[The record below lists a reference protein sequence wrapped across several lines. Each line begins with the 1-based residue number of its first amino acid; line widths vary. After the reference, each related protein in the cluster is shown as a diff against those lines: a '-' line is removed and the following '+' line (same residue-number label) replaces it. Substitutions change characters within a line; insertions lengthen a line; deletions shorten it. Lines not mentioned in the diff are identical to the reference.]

1 MAKNER
7 ITKTLVF
14 SFDGTGNEPSDAEH
28 FTEDESISNV
38 LKLHILMGGG
48 INADNSQTKTPNN
61 DQQITYYYNGIGT
74 REGDQQI
81 PLVGWLFSKIQRF
94 VNTTFAPK
102 WGDARRI
109 LREALEDFQN
119 GKHKYETGD
128 RVVVFGFSRGGALAR
143 KFASMILTD
152 NPDCEVS
159 FLGVFDTVAAMNG
172 IHRKG
177 EKLSSDVLF
186 ENGTLNKRVKRA
198 VHIVSLDEDRVPFA
212 PTLINKD
219 VKKPNRILEVWFP
232 GVHGDIGG
240 GYWFDG
246 LSDRALQFMIKQC
259 KNTLNQDINVE
270 EGDQAGIRRMLK
282 QQGKA
287 LLGLTVDDIAINPMA
302 HGVLHTHSGL
312 MVEAG
317 SQEPRMVRVN
327 VNDRPSED
335 KNDLPIL
342 HESVKE
348 RFDKVTGYRPPALRG
363 LSFKLLLNDG
373 NLSNEIEG
381 ISGLREYK
389 IPKAA
394 KAAKR

>member
-1 MAKNER
+1 MAKNEW

-14 SFDGTGNEPSDAEH
+14 SFDGSGNEPSDAEH

-48 INADNSQTKTPNN
+48 IDTDNSQTRTPKNE
-61 DQQITYYYNGIGT
+61 QQITYYYNGIGT
-74 REGDQQI
+74 REDGQQI

-94 VNTTFAPK
+94 VNMTFAPK
-102 WGDARRI
+102 WGDAARI
-109 LREALEDFQN
+109 LREARKDFEECYKDN
-119 GKHKYETGD
+119 D
-128 RVVVFGFSRGGALAR
+128 RIVVFGFSRGAALAR
-143 KFASMILTD
+143 KFVSLILTE
-152 NPDCEVS
+152 NVNCTVS

-177 EKLSSDVLF
+177 EKLSSDVVF

-259 KNTLNQDINVE
+259 KNTLNQDVNIE

-302 HGVLHTHSGL
+302 HGVLHTHSGW
-312 MVEAG
+312 MAEAG

-335 KNDLPIL
+335 KDDLPIL
-342 HESVKE
+342 HQCVKD
-348 RFDKVTGYRPPALRG
+348 RFDEVVGYRPPTLRG
-363 LSFKLLLNDG
+363 LRFRLLLDNDKF
-373 NLSNEIEG
+373 SDPIEG

-389 IPKAA
+389 ILKATKAA
-394 KAAKR
+394 K

>member
-7 ITKTLVF
+7 TSKTLVF

-48 INADNSQTKTPNN
+48 IDADNSQTKTPNN

-74 REGDQQI
+74 REDGQQI
-81 PLVGWLFSKIQRF
+81 PLLGWLISIVQRT
-94 VNTTFAPK
+94 VNMIVAPK

-109 LREALEDFQN
+109 LREALGDFQN
-119 GKHKYETGD
+119 GKHKYEKGD
-128 RVVVFGFSRGGALAR
+128 RVVVFGFSRGAALAR
-143 KFASMILTD
+143 KFVSMILTD

-177 EKLSSDVLF
+177 EKLSSDVMF
-186 ENGTLNKRVKRA
+186 ENGTLNERVKQA
-198 VHIVSLDEDRVPFA
+198 VHIVSLDEDRVPFD

-219 VKKPNRILEVWFP
+219 ATNPGRILEVWFP
-232 GVHGDIGG
+232 GVHSDIGG

-246 LSDRALQFMIKQC
+246 LSDQALQFMIEQC
-259 KNTLNQDINVE
+259 KATLGNDIAIEPGN
-270 EGDQAGIRRMLK
+270 QAGIKKMLV

-287 LLGLTVDDIAINPMA
+287 VEGLTVDDIAINPMI

-312 MVEAG
+312 LAEVG

-327 VNDRPSED
+327 VNDRPS
-335 KNDLPIL
+335 NDLPIL
-342 HESVKE
+342 HQCVKE
-348 RFDKVTGYRPPALRG
+348 RFDKVTGYRPPGLRG
-363 LSFKLLLNDG
+363 LSFKLLLNNG
-373 NLSNEIEG
+373 NLSNKIEG

-389 IPKAA
+389 IPKAT